1 MHGSQDWLADF
12 SRLVWLKLLAAAIF
26 LTPIPVLSSES
37 ERPPERTPVMVSE
50 GLLAGN
56 ESMVSS
62 EGLLGNED
70 NLLGGEGDL
79 LGSEG
84 DLLGSE
90 GDLLGSEG
98 DLLGSEEDLLGSED
112 DLLGSEDDLLGSEDD
127 LLGSEDDLLGSE
139 DEFLPQSD
147 GLETTSSATRSTRDN
162 AAANHLALFAEN
174 RYPSAN
180 TCKVCHPKHYDEWS
194 VSQHAYAQ
202 LSPVYMAMQRTINAA
217 TSNTNGDFCIRCH
230 NQVGMNLGESTAMN
244 NLDRHPTSRE
254 GITCVVCHR
263 VNMEYG
269 KVSGRVA
276 LEQGGLLTPVYGPL
290 GDGELNRVLENRD
303 QYRVVTEE
311 DKSGRKIHTEV
322 GQFTQLSESSFC
334 GTCHDVNLFN
344 GFRLEEAFS
353 QYKNSP
359 AAAKGISCQ
368 DCHMGKVQGEV
379 SGYEHG
385 PAAVV
390 GGVETAARKL
400 TNHFFA
406 GPDYSVIHPGLF
418 PHNAEA
424 AEMATMREWLTF
436 RYKEGWGTDAFEN
449 DLPDVY
455 EFPERWRAVDDR
467 YDARE
472 ILDRQFKLLNWA
484 EEKRYEVLRAGY
496 KLGAIRI
503 TKNSQKGLKFEVD
516 VTNGTDGHPVPTGF
530 DAERLVWLQVTVKDE
545 SGQVIYESG
554 DLDPN
559 GDLRDAHSLYV
570 HNGDLPLDKDLFSL
584 QSKFITRNVRG
595 GEREQVLA
603 VNYSNDPLPFV
614 RPFTRSL
621 ALTGQPAGARKHRL
635 TIPPLATRTAKYHVK
650 SKNLDDA
657 YSYRLNVQLKTAMI
671 PVNLLD
677 AIQGVGF
684 DYNMSAK
691 EIAEGVV
698 AGHQVLWEKDLMIRL
713 GSTRE
718 QFVTQREAMPAIQ

>member
-1 MHGSQDWLADF
+1 MPGYAAEDAGPARDSL
-12 SRLVWLKLLAAAIF
+12 LVDSDDLL
-26 LTPIPVLSSES
+26 
-37 ERPPERTPVMVSE
+37 E
-50 GLLAGN
+50 G
-56 ESMVSS
+56 
-62 EGLLGNED
+62 D
-70 NLLGGEGDL
+70 DDLLGG
-79 LGSEG
+79 
-84 DLLGSE
+84 
-90 GDLLGSEG
+90 
-98 DLLGSEEDLLGSED
+98 D
-112 DLLGSEDDLLGSEDD
+112 DLLGSEDDLLGGDD
-127 LLGSEDDLLGSE
+127 LLGSEDDLLSE
-139 DEFLPQSD
+139 DEDLLAVRTGGD
-147 GLETTSSATRSTRDN
+147 D
-162 AAANHLALFAEN
+162 AAADHLALFAEDK
-174 RYPSAN
+174 YPSAN

-194 VSQHAYAQ
+194 VSQHAYSQ
-202 LSPVYMAMQRTINAA
+202 LSPVYMAMQRTVNAV

-230 NQVGMNLGESTAMN
+230 NQVGMNLGETTAMN

-254 GITCVVCHR
+254 GITCIVCHR

-269 KVSGRVA
+269 KVSGRIA
-276 LEQGGLLTPVYGPL
+276 LEQGGLLTAVYGPL
-290 GDGELNRVLENRD
+290 GDGELKRVLDNRD

-311 DKSGRKIHTEV
+311 DESGRKIHTEV
-322 GQFTQLSESSFC
+322 SHFTQLSESSFC

-359 AAAKGISCQ
+359 AAANGISCQ
-368 DCHMGKVQGEV
+368 DCHMGKVQGVV

-385 PAAVV
+385 PAAIV
-390 GGVETAARKL
+390 GGVETESRKL

-406 GPDYSVIHPGLF
+406 GPDYSVIHPGIF

-436 RYKEGWGTDAFEN
+436 RYKEGWGTDKFEDN
-449 DLPDVY
+449 LPDDY
-455 EFPERWRAVDDR
+455 DFPARWGAIDDR

-472 ILDRQFKLLNWA
+472 ILDRQFNLLDWA

-496 KLGAIRI
+496 KLGDIRI
-503 TKNSQKGLKFEVD
+503 TRSSQKGLKFEVD

-530 DAERLVWLQVTVKDE
+530 DAERLVWLHITVKDD
-545 SGQVIYESG
+545 SGQLVYESG

-570 HNGDLPLDKDLFSL
+570 HNGDLPLDRELFSL

-603 VNYSNDPLPFV
+603 VNYSSDPLPFV

-621 ALTGQPAGARKHRL
+621 VLTGQPAGARKHRL
-635 TIPPLATRTAKYHVK
+635 TIPPLATRTAKYSVK
-650 SKNLDDA
+650 KKSLTG
-657 YSYRLNVQLKTAMI
+657 SSTYRLNVQLKTGMI

-684 DYNMSAK
+684 DYGMSAK
-691 EIAEGVV
+691 EIADEVV
-698 AGHQVLWEKDLMIRL
+698 KGQQVLWEKEVVIVPGNIEGQLAAQSIESPGGR
-713 GSTRE
+713 
-718 QFVTQREAMPAIQ
+718 